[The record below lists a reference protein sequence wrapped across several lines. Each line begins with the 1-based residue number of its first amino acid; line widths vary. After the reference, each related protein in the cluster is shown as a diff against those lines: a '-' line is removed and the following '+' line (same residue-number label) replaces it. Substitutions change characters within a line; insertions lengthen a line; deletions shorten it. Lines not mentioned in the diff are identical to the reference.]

1 MSPRPYRNE
10 SRQASTDQTR
20 ARIVAAARELLA
32 SEAGSAA
39 FSLDAVARKAG
50 VVRMTV
56 YYQFGSKSGLLE
68 ALYDDI
74 ALRGGIARLR
84 EAFGESD
91 PWCALCGIV
100 EVLAHMYEGARPVI
114 KRLHGLAALDEEI
127 DRSLRAR
134 NDRRREVVRAI
145 VQRLLEDGAALAL
158 PEEDARAVLMMLTSF
173 ESFDAL
179 AGEGRS
185 IASVLPIAQ
194 RLVARALRPA

>member
-1 MSPRPYRNE
+1 MSPRPYRSE
-10 SRQASTDQTR
+10 SRQSSTDQTR

-32 SEAGSAA
+32 SETGSAG
-39 FSLDAVARKAG
+39 FTLDAVARNAG

-56 YYQFGSKSGLLE
+56 YYQFRSKSGLLE
-68 ALYDDI
+68 AVYDDI
-74 ALRGGIARLR
+74 ALRGGISGMR
-84 EAFGESD
+84 EAFSESD
-91 PWCALCGIV
+91 PWCALRGIV
-100 EVLAHMYEGARPVI
+100 DVLAHMYEGARSEI

-127 DRSLRAR
+127 ERGLRAR

-145 VQRLLEDGAALAL
+145 VERLREDGSALAL

-194 RLVARALRPA
+194 RLVARALRQA